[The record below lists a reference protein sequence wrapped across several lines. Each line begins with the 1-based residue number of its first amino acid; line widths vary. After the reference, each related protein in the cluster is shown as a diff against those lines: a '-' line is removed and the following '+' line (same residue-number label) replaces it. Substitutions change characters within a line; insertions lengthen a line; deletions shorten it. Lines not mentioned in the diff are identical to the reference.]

1 MHWLKARALA
11 STCNACGHVAF
22 PARTTCLRCAGDQIN
37 WTELPGTARVLF
49 RTDGPTGSFA
59 LVRFDG
65 ADTNST
71 VALGNTAGGHSET
84 GTTQAQKSSAST
96 LRGRLIAPPG
106 ERPGLWLAL
115 TNSYDEKQQ
124 REQAAAQR
132 QQEQRKN
139 NRQTTT
145 TATAT
150 TARTTMSPDMFN
162 NWTAESLSDI
172 GLVRAGEGVKINIPV
187 DANLYHMSVGAQLEA
202 GRHEAPA
209 LIFETPDGTLE
220 HWSFGDVDAQASAL
234 AHELRQRG
242 YGRGDLIG
250 LHTGMRPET
259 AIAHM
264 AVCKLGGTAVT
275 LSQLYGPDALA
286 HALNHCEL
294 RCLLSTESAWNP
306 LRDGAAAKFPHLKD
320 VLVSGSEGDEP
331 DLTAVLRASAPAD
344 FKPEYTAADD
354 PALLMYTSGSTGMPK
369 GILHGHRVLAS
380 YRPSISLFF
389 NLSMHD
395 EDAVFWSPSDWAW
408 VGGLLD
414 MVFPAWMAGRPIVT
428 SEARF
433 KADWAYDFMAR
444 HKVTHTFL
452 APTAIKRLAET
463 PNPRDDFDLSLRVI
477 CTGGEALA
485 AETLSWAETRLGVV
499 CNEFYGMTEVN
510 HLIGNCASL
519 YPRRPGSMGV
529 AYPGHQVLLVDDEG
543 KDVPV
548 GEQGEIVTPATA
560 PTRYLG
566 YLKNAEKEA
575 ELRLGDFMRT
585 HDLAVRDADG
595 YFWYKGRSD
604 DLIKSSGF
612 RIGPA
617 EIEECLLAHSAV
629 AEVGVIGKPDAER
642 GSIVKAF
649 IRLAANTT
657 GDEALSD
664 ELKEHVRTRL
674 AAYKAPREIAYV
686 SDFEMTSSGK
696 INRRVLRASEA

>member
-1 MHWLKARALA
+1 MYAEIFKSWTDGDVAGVGLRRVEDAIEIDIPQDANIYHMTLGAQIQAGRADALA
-11 STCNACGHVAF
+11 LVFEKDDG
-22 PARTTCLRCAGDQIN
+22 QI
-37 WTELPGTARVLF
+37 
-49 RTDGPTGSFA
+49 
-59 LVRFDG
+59 
-65 ADTNST
+65 
-71 VALGNTAGGHSET
+71 
-84 GTTQAQKSSAST
+84 
-96 LRGRLIAPPG
+96 
-106 ERPGLWLAL
+106 ER
-115 TNSYDEKQQ
+115 
-124 REQAAAQR
+124 
-132 QQEQRKN
+132 
-139 NRQTTT
+139 
-145 TATAT
+145 
-150 TARTTMSPDMFN
+150 
-162 NWTAESLSDI
+162 
-172 GLVRAGEGVKINIPV
+172 
-187 DANLYHMSVGAQLEA
+187 
-202 GRHEAPA
+202 
-209 LIFETPDGTLE
+209 
-220 HWSFGDVDAQASAL
+220 WSFGDIEDQASAL
-234 AHELRQRG
+234 AADLRARG

-264 AVCKLGGTAVT
+264 AVCKLGATAVT

-286 HALNHCEL
+286 HALNHCQA
-294 RCLLSTESAWNP
+294 RCLLSTEAAWAP
-306 LRDGAAAKFPHLKD
+306 LRADTPSRFPYLKD
-320 VLVSGSEGDEP
+320 VLVSETTGSEP
-331 DLTAVLRASAPAD
+331 DLSVILETPAPAD
-344 FKPEYTAADD
+344 FAPEYTGADD
-354 PALLMYTSGSTGMPK
+354 AALLMYTSGSTGMPK

-414 MVFPAWMAGRPIVT
+414 MLFPAWLAGRPIVT

-433 KADWAYDFMAR
+433 KAAWAYDFIAR

-463 PNPRDDFDLSLRVI
+463 AEPRTEFDLSLRVI

-485 AETLSWAETRLGVV
+485 AETLAWAENKLGVV

-510 HLIGNCASL
+510 HLIGNCAAL

-529 AYPGHQVLLVDDEG
+529 AYPGHDVRLVDDAG
-543 KDVPV
+543 MDVAV

-566 YLKNAEKEA
+566 YLNNAEKDA

-617 EIEECLLAHSAV
+617 EIEECLLAHPAV
-629 AEVGVIGKPDAER
+629 AEVGVIGKPDADR

-649 IRLAANTT
+649 IRLSVGAS
-657 GDEALSD
+657 GDDALTA
-664 ELKEHVRTRL
+664 ELKTHVRERL
-674 AAYKAPREIAYV
+674 APYKAPREIAYV
-686 SDFEMTSSGK
+686 ADFEMTSSGK
-696 INRRVLRASEA
+696 INRRALRAGENV